1 MKVIILAGGF
11 GTRLEEE
18 TSTIPKPMV
27 EIGGKPILW
36 HLMKHYAHFGFNEFF
51 LALGYKGNVIKDFF
65 MKYPTL
71 SNNFTVDIKTGT
83 IKEYKEIK
91 EDWIVHLIDTG
102 LNSMTGGRVKRLEK
116 WVSDETFM
124 LTYGDGLSNINLKE
138 LFEFHQKH
146 GKFATITAVRPPARF
161 GELIF
166 NNDFVINFA
175 EKPLTTESWINGGF
189 FVLEPEVFDYIKDDM
204 TIWEREPLENLAKEN
219 QLVGY
224 RLEGFWQC
232 MDNLRDLRYLRS
244 LWDSGNPPWKLW
256 EE

>member
-1 MKVIILAGGF
+1 
-11 GTRLEEE
+11 
-18 TSTIPKPMV
+18 
-27 EIGGKPILW
+27 
-36 HLMKHYAHFGFNEFF
+36 
-51 LALGYKGNVIKDFF
+51 
-65 MKYPTL
+65 
-71 SNNFTVDIKTGT
+71 
-83 IKEYKEIK
+83 
-91 EDWIVHLIDTG
+91 
-102 LNSMTGGRVKRLEK
+102 MTGGRVKRLEK

-138 LFEFHQKH
+138 LLEFHQKH

-166 NNDFVINFA
+166 NNDFVINFT